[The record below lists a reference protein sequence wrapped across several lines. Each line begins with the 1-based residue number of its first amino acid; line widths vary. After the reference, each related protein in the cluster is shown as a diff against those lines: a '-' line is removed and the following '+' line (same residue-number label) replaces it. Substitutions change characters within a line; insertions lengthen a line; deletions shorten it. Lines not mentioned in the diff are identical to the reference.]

1 MKFYESIAPYYDL
14 IFDPEDSA
22 GIINE
27 KYLKGRPGRILDIGC
42 AAGKL
47 SAGLTG
53 FKHDVTAIDLDEKM
67 IEVANAKY
75 AQKGPYI
82 KFMCVNMLE
91 IADVFAPDSFDAAV
105 CLGNTIVHLD
115 GPGRILEFFAALNRI
130 LKPGAVFVAQI
141 LNYDRI
147 LSQKIDKLALIEND
161 DIRFE
166 RYYDLDL
173 LKNGGKLSF
182 ITKLTVKGTGAVIE
196 NEVPLYPAVK
206 QEIAAALNA
215 AGFKGI
221 NFYSDIDG
229 APFLPENSGPL
240 AFSAVK

>member
-27 KYLKGRPGRILDIGC
+27 KYLKGRPGRVIDIGC

-47 SAGLTG
+47 SAGLAG

-67 IEVANAKY
+67 IEAANAKY
-75 AQKGPYI
+75 AQKGLDL
-82 KFMCVNMLE
+82 KFMRVNML
-91 IADVFAPDSFDAAV
+91 DVAEVFSPDSFDAAV

-115 GPGRILEFFAALNRI
+115 GFDGIAEFFVSLYRI

-161 DIRFE
+161 EIRFE
-166 RYYDLDL
+166 RNYDLDL
-173 LKNGGKLSF
+173 FKNNGRISF
-182 ITKLTVKGTGAVIE
+182 ITALTVKSTGVVIR
-196 NEVPLYPAVK
+196 NKAPLYPAKK
-206 QEIAAALNA
+206 QEIADALTA
-215 AGFKGI
+215 AGFKEV

-229 APFLPENSGPL
+229 APFSPENSGPL
-240 AFSAVK
+240 AFCAVK

>member
-22 GIINE
+22 GIVNE
-27 KYLKGRPGRILDIGC
+27 KYLKGRPGRIIDIGC
-42 AAGKL
+42 ATGKL
-47 SAGLTG
+47 SADLAG
-53 FKHDVTAIDLDEKM
+53 FKHFVTAVDLDEKM
-67 IEVANAKY
+67 IGIAAGKY
-75 AQKGPYI
+75 AQKGLDL
-82 KFMCVNMLE
+82 KFMCVNMLD
-91 IADVFAPDSFDAAV
+91 IADVFEPASFDAAV

-161 DIRFE
+161 EVRFE
-166 RYYDLDL
+166 RYYDLDIV
-173 LKNGGKLSF
+173 KNGGKLSF
-182 ITKLTVKGTGAVIE
+182 ITKLTVKSTGAVIE
-196 NEVPLYPAVK
+196 NETPLYPAGK
-206 QEIAAALNA
+206 QEIADALNA
-215 AGFKGI
+215 AGFTGV

-229 APFLPENSGPL
+229 APFLPGNSGPL
-240 AFSAVK
+240 AFCAVK